1 MGLSVLLS
9 CCELILG
16 VTFELLQGHEALS
29 PVEGDIGV
37 FANGSSTPGVPL
49 KFQGENGLLLRC
61 SGKVGIPFLTKQGN
75 GPSCRD
81 KDGRR
86 GSDYVVLGNSVF
98 LLSETGMS
106 RNFLSCIKGVK
117 YPLKFQEGMGNF
129 SRDTSVRKGLIWR

>member
-61 SGKVGIPFLTKQGN
+61 SGKVGIHTHVSILPQF
-75 GPSCRD
+75 PSHLGCHM
-81 KDGRR
+81 KPRR
-86 GSDYVVLGNSVF
+86 GPCALQEDVVGYLF
-98 LLSETGMS
+98 
-106 RNFLSCIKGVK
+106 
-117 YPLKFQEGMGNF
+117 
-129 SRDTSVRKGLIWR
+129 